1 MIDTENMLFT
11 RVKNDLPKTVKTGTM
26 YAKSQSEFPYVTL
39 VVVDNAVYEPFI
51 DSARIENAAD
61 IMVEVNVY
69 SNKTSG
75 KKEECKKLMKTIDDT
90 LSGLNLV
97 RTFCKPTPNLEDAT
111 VYRMTARYRAIVDKD
126 YNFYRR

>member
-1 MIDTENMLFT
+1 MIDIENMLFT
-11 RVKNDLPKTVKTGTM
+11 EVKKDLPKTVKMGAM
-26 YAKSQSEFPYVTL
+26 YTKSQSEFPYVSL
-39 VVVDNAVYEPFI
+39 MVMDNSIYEPFI
-51 DSARIENAAD
+51 DSARVENAVS

-97 RTFCKPTPNLEDAT
+97 RSFCQPIPNLEDAT
-111 VYRMTARYRAIVDKD
+111 VYRITARYRAIVDK
-126 YNFYRR
+126 NLMIYRR